1 MKNKLLLAAAIVS
14 LLTFP
19 VAALQAQQPWNF
31 ASIEDACRDDAYL
44 ILPPDSIRSAVLRAS
59 DGRADFNV
67 SYHISGPYRSFG
79 RRMVRF
85 QNADSE
91 FRIPMALAEELLPY
105 MVSHSY
111 WRQRYETW
119 SAWSLVDMTQVTT
132 LLEVDTNDRR
142 YGDYS
147 PLLWQGYS
155 FQPSEDWPVCFNVM
169 TNTGTQQVLTLRAM
183 ERLAKWGA
191 FSTYAQW
198 QAADRRERD
207 RRRREADR
215 ADSLQRQ
222 LDSLAGIGRWAGR
235 QADSLVIALQN
246 DSIAAVAEQSRA
258 EVERA
263 KDRMNRN
270 EIFLMNIKPA
280 HSDYMFGLEYNFYNC
295 FNKTITKIEITIVP
309 YNDRSRVQEDK
320 FHRSVRTVRCMGPIR
335 PGSPAP
341 YLFDELFWD
350 ERGRIKYMRTT
361 NVTFHFTDG
370 TTRSYNGYDQVM
382 KHCLK

>member
-1 MKNKLLLAAAIVS
+1 MKKILFFILFV
-14 LLTFP
+14 LLTLSYN
-19 VAALQAQQPWNF
+19 ANCQQPWNF
-31 ASIEDACRDDAYL
+31 ATIEDACRDDAYL
-44 ILPPDSIRSAVLRAS
+44 ILPPDSLRIEVLKAS
-59 DGRADFNV
+59 DGKADFNV

-79 RRMVRF
+79 RRMIRF
-85 QNADSE
+85 QNADAD

-111 WRQRYETW
+111 WSSRYENW
-119 SAWSLVDMTQVTT
+119 SSWTFIDMTQVTT
-132 LLEVDTNDRR
+132 FLEVDTNDHR
-142 YGDYS
+142 YGNYS
-147 PLLWQGYS
+147 PLIWKGYA
-155 FQPSEDWPVCFNVM
+155 FQPSEDWPVCFTVV
-169 TNTGTQQVLTLRAM
+169 TNTGTPQSLTLRAM

-191 FSTYAQW
+191 FNTYSQW
-198 QAADRRERD
+198 LEGDRRDRER
-207 RRRREADR
+207 RQREAAR

-222 LDSLAGIGRWAGR
+222 IDSLAGIGRWAGR
-235 QADSLVIALQN
+235 QADSLVTALQN
-246 DSIAAVAEQSRA
+246 DSIAAASEQSRA

-263 KDRMNRN
+263 KERMNRN

-295 FNKTITKIEITIVP
+295 FQKTITKIEITVAP
-309 YNDRSRVQEDK
+309 YNDRGRVQEDK

-350 ERGRIKYMRTT
+350 DKGKIKYMRTT

-370 TTRSYNGYDQVM
+370 TTRSYNGYNQVM
-382 KHCLK
+382 KHVMN

>member
-85 QNADSE
+85 QNADAE

-105 MVSHSY
+105 LVSHSY

-263 KDRMNRN
+263 KERMNHN